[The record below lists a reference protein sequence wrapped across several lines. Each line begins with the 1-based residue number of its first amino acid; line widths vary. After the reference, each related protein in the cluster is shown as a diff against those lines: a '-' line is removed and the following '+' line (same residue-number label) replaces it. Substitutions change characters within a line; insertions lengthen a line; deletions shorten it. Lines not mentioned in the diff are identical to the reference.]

1 MTTYE
6 SDIKTISS
14 SEEVVFGILSDLN
27 NLERLNKISTLTDK
41 IKDLTFDVDSCT
53 FSVDGFGKVGF
64 RILERKPY
72 SMIKMVSENAP
83 VRVSME
89 FVICGIAENQSTLKL
104 VLLAELPA
112 MIKMMV
118 GNKLQDGVNAIAELL
133 AKTLNQ

>member
-27 NLERLNKISTLTDK
+27 NLEKLNNTPSLTDK
-41 IKDLTFDVDSCT
+41 IKDLKFDVDSCT

-64 RILERKPY
+64 RILERKPFNL
-72 SMIKMVSENAP
+72 IKMVSENAP
-83 VRVSME
+83 VSVSIE
-89 FVICGIAENQSTLKL
+89 FIVNAIAENQSTLKL
-104 VLLAELPA
+104 VLSAELPA

>member
-27 NLERLNKISTLTDK
+27 NLEKLNNTPSLTDK

-64 RILERKPY
+64 RILERNPFNL
-72 SMIKMVSENAP
+72 IKMVSENAP
-83 VRVSME
+83 VRVSIE

>member
-83 VRVSME
+83 VSVSIE
-89 FVICGIAENQSTLKL
+89 FIVNSIAENQSTLKL

>member
-27 NLERLNKISTLTDK
+27 NLEKLNNTPSLTDK
-41 IKDLTFDVDSCT
+41 IKDLKFDVDSCT

-64 RILERKPY
+64 RILERNPFNL
-72 SMIKMVSENAP
+72 IKMVSENAP

>member
-27 NLERLNKISTLTDK
+27 NLEKLNNTPSLTDK
-41 IKDLTFDVDSCT
+41 IKDLKFDVDSCT

-64 RILERKPY
+64 RILERNPFNL
-72 SMIKMVSENAP
+72 IKMVSENAP
-83 VRVSME
+83 IRVSME

>member
-104 VLLAELPA
+104 VLLAEFPA

>member
-83 VRVSME
+83 VSVSIE
-89 FVICGIAENQSTLKL
+89 FIISTIAENQSTLKL

-133 AKTLNQ
+133 AKSLNQ

>member
-53 FSVDGFGKVGF
+53 FSVDGIGKVGF

-83 VRVSME
+83 VSVSIE
-89 FVICGIAENQSTLKL
+89 FIISTIAENQSTLKL